1 MKNRTLVFLV
11 MAYCLFTALAG
22 CSSTQRHEQMQSA
35 YALLNLDPDSAL
47 NILNGIDYR
56 SFSEANKAYYS
67 LVYTIAQDKSG
78 FDVNKD
84 SLLQYA
90 KVYYDEHPSDTLY
103 AKFCYYLGKYHHLND
118 EFKQAED
125 YLNRSIKKAE
135 SDKDYYTQ
143 YLAWNRLS
151 KSLKFSNP
159 NQAIVAAKK
168 SYEIYADYCE
178 SNLYNKVYLL
188 IGIGDGYRLSDHPD
202 SMFYYY
208 SEALEIADSIKDNEL
223 IAAAHQSFSMGYME
237 KKSYGKQMQHIQKAW
252 ALAPVHDEHLSF
264 ALAYAYYNMDSIP
277 QCLALLEELCQSE
290 TIKSKY
296 VAYREKANSV
306 MKLNHSDQIKEL
318 VDSAFYFLNTSNSSV
333 LKERTAYY
341 EDKLQLQKENEL
353 IHQKVEFQKM
363 FLWFLFILS
372 GTGAVFAYLLY
383 RSRKAR
389 VMQMMEMQAF
399 QQKAQEEKLK
409 LQQRNSENQIKYMRK
424 YLLSKVHFQDEL
436 DKVKTRSDNHID
448 LDEETWHEIELF
460 LNACENGFVRRLHET
475 FPHLTEDD
483 LRFCMLIRLDFSIRD
498 LGKVYRLVDV
508 SVKQKQNKFKTKLK
522 LEDSKLSLRKFIQ
535 TF

>member
-1 MKNRTLVFLV
+1 MVVAFS
-11 MAYCLFTALAG
+11 LFTVLAG
-22 CSSTQRHEQMQSA
+22 CSSTQRHEKVQSA

-56 SFSEANKAYYS
+56 SFSEADKAYYS
-67 LVYTIAQDKSG
+67 LVYTMAQDKSG
-78 FDVNKD
+78 LDVNKD

-90 KVYYDEHPSDTLY
+90 KVYYDEHPSDSLY

-151 KSLKFSNP
+151 KSLKYTSSD
-159 NQAIVAAKK
+159 QAIMASKK
-168 SYEIYADYCE
+168 AYQIYSDNYTD
-178 SNLYNKVYLL
+178 NIFNKVHLL
-188 IGIGDGYRLSDHPD
+188 ISIGDGYGVTSNTD
-202 SMFYYY
+202 STIFYYKK
-208 SEALEIADSIKDNEL
+208 SLELAKSSGNRRL
-223 IAAAHQSFSMGYME
+223 MSAAHQS
-237 KKSYGKQMQHIQKAW
+237 
-252 ALAPVHDEHLSF
+252 
-264 ALAYAYYNMDSIP
+264 
-277 QCLALLEELCQSE
+277 LALVFQQTKEYEKSFYHAKEAWNLAETHSE
-290 TIKSKY
+290 SLKY
-296 VAYREKANSV
+296 VLARAYMNVDSLKQSSKLLDELFDSTPLMSSSAYRYKAYCELKSIRNSIIR
-306 MKLNHSDQIKEL
+306 DYI
-318 VDSAFYFLNTSNSSV
+318 DSAFSYLGRSYED
-333 LKERTAYY
+333 LLAERTAYY
-341 EDKLQLQKENEL
+341 EDKLQLQDENEL

-389 VMQMMEMQAF
+389 VMQKMEMLAF
-399 QQKAQEEKLK
+399 QQKAQEEKLQ

-424 YLLSKVHFQDEL
+424 YLLSKIHFQDEL

-448 LDEETWHEIELF
+448 LDEGTWHEIELF

-508 SVKQKQNKFKTKLK
+508 SVKQKQLKFKTKLM
-522 LEDSKLSLRKFIQ
+522 LDDPKLSLRKFIQ
-535 TF
+535 AF